1 MHEARKFIY
10 GLLIVSVALALTTNH
25 LIVDGRTFLYTVGLL
40 WVFTILYDHFKLIVT
55 SKTTEQGTY
64 IDYGINYSLT
74 IAIFAGP
81 LGLLIFEIIIRLTEY
96 INKKRTK
103 TAEQYEFIHTLY
115 NIGSFTLNGTVGYYL
130 FYMLE
135 PSFQLI
141 PFGFWIL
148 LFLLLGIMSITSDLL
163 IIIIFKLLKE
173 INTKKEAI
181 DFIKTRSIL
190 DMGKVSVTNALLLY
204 FLQERQWEIIVCL
217 LILNYLVS
225 RSFLDKAQSMQH
237 KIERDKFEQ
246 LAYTDFL
253 TDLHNRAYM
262 GKIMDELG
270 TSNETIGIVV
280 ADIDKFK
287 QINDTYN
294 HAVGD
299 KVIKQFASTL
309 KNSLTKDDYVFRSG
323 GEEFTLFLRKK
334 SFSRTESI
342 VKSIKQAT
350 ETTPVDVEYKGMPES
365 ISYTASFGL
374 YFFKINNES
383 FSINKG
389 YVAADQLL
397 LHSKKLG
404 RNRVSTR
411 NGTVYTAS
419 TPATK

>member
-25 LIVDGRTFLYTVGLL
+25 LIIDSKTYLFTLGLL
-40 WVFTILYDHFKLIVT
+40 WVFSILYDHFKLIVT
-55 SKTTEQGTY
+55 SKTDQGTY

-81 LGLLIFEIIIRLTEY
+81 FGLLIYEIIIRLTEF

-103 TAEQYEFIHTLY
+103 TAEQYEFIHTLF
-115 NIGSFTLNGTVGYYL
+115 NIGSFTLNGTIGYYL

-135 PSFQLI
+135 PSFQFI

-148 LFLLLGIMSITSDLL
+148 LFLLLGVMSIMSDLL
-163 IIIIFKLLKE
+163 IIIVFKLLKE

-225 RSFLDKAQSMQH
+225 RSFLDKAQSMQN

-270 TSNETIGIVV
+270 TSNETMGIVV

-287 QINDTYN
+287 QINDSYN

-299 KVIKQFASTL
+299 QVIKQFASIL
-309 KNSLTKDDYVFRSG
+309 KNSLTKDDFVFRSG
-323 GEEFTLFLRKK
+323 GEEFTIFLRKK
-334 SFSRTESI
+334 SFNRTESL
-342 VKSIKQAT
+342 VNSIKKAT
-350 ETTPVDVEYKGMPES
+350 ETVPVDVEYKGNPAS

-383 FSINKG
+383 FSMNKG
-389 YVAADQLL
+389 YVVADQLL

-404 RNRVSTR
+404 RNRVSAR
-411 NGTVYTAS
+411 NGMVHTVAFPVTR
-419 TPATK
+419 